1 MNSKKENFIYIVSG
15 IITIISALLFVII
28 ENKAVYPFALGA
40 AGMTFIK
47 IKQLKYS
54 NNFRIKRLQR
64 IQAISTIL
72 LLTTVYLMY
81 KNENAWV
88 VTLLLSAGIDL
99 IVSYRMPAGK
109 E

>member
-1 MNSKKENFIYIVSG
+1 MNQKTENYLYIVSG
-15 IITIISALLFVII
+15 ILTIISAILFIFI
-28 ENKAVYPFALGA
+28 ENKAVYPFAFGA

-47 IKQLKYS
+47 IKNLKYS
-54 NNFRIKRLQR
+54 TNFRIKRLQR

-72 LLTTVYLMY
+72 LLATVYLMY

-99 IVSYRMPAGK
+99 VVSYRMPSDN